1 MPGMNRLPA
10 LPACCTP
17 LRDDW
22 PLPEVLPASVWLST
36 DFIPAQLEDDDFA
49 RSAIDMPAS
58 IQRSVAKRQAEFLA
72 GRLCARA
79 ALRQL
84 DGTCVAPALGEDRA
98 PVWPAHI
105 SGAIT
110 HSNGRAGALVAF
122 KRDWQALGID
132 LETLLSLERARR
144 LAKEILTPDELV
156 RMAAGPADQIALLVT
171 LTFSV
176 KESLFKALYPL
187 VQKRFY
193 FEHAEVLN
201 WTPQGH
207 VRLRLLTDLSPEWQH
222 GSELDAQ
229 FCLLDGQ
236 LISVVAIKA

>member
-1 MPGMNRLPA
+1 MNRLPA

-84 DGTCVAPALGEDRA
+84 DGTCVA
-98 PVWPAHI
+98 
-105 SGAIT
+105 
-110 HSNGRAGALVAF
+110 
-122 KRDWQALGID
+122 
-132 LETLLSLERARR
+132 
-144 LAKEILTPDELV
+144 
-156 RMAAGPADQIALLVT
+156 
-171 LTFSV
+171 
-176 KESLFKALYPL
+176 
-187 VQKRFY
+187 
-193 FEHAEVLN
+193 
-201 WTPQGH
+201 
-207 VRLRLLTDLSPEWQH
+207 
-222 GSELDAQ
+222 
-229 FCLLDGQ
+229 
-236 LISVVAIKA
+236 